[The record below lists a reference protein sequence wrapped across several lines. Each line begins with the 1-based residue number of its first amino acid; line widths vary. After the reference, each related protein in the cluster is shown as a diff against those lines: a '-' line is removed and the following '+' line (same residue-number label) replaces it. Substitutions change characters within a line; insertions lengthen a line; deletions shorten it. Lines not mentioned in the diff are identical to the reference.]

1 MLELTS
7 LYVIG
12 YFLLL
17 CLLYNTKCYVVVYYV
32 NCLFI
37 YLRLDSQDV
46 MMAVIMADVIALLLL
61 FKTMIEVL
69 NVREPCFIDGSWCYR
84 TMFCFGS

>member
-46 MMAVIMADVIALLLL
+46 
-61 FKTMIEVL
+61 
-69 NVREPCFIDGSWCYR
+69 RCYDGSYY
-84 TMFCFGS
+84 G